1 LGILT
6 VLTAAALVVI
16 LVPVLDTRGP
26 RDLAAAE
33 AEARAAGLPLDY
45 SDPLFRRYE
54 TAASLANNAAKTYT
68 EAFDIMRTLQTEEP
82 DVNLPVM
89 GKADLPDD
97 PRTPLSPEMLS
108 AIRDYVSERQHALE
122 LIHEASSVEPCLFPV
137 HWIGPASD
145 MPHLTST
152 RAAARLLDLAISL
165 QAEDG
170 DPQAAVSSI
179 YDGLALAKPLMEEP
193 VLISSLVAYAIDSI
207 TLAGAQRLLS
217 RTDLAADDLV
227 TLQKAFES
235 SADSLSIRSALA
247 GEAVITSEA
256 LKMLEAGRAPS
267 SADVTLPDGTEESLA
282 NMKLG
287 AWSAWFLRNDMK
299 GANAEMIRVSMKLIS
314 AAEKPTPDV
323 LGGPFEK
330 KLDSQLAASR
340 YRFAIMARMLLPA
353 ELRAIQQ
360 CEIMRAKLRSA
371 AACVAAL
378 RFRNDTGA
386 WPNSL
391 NALVPGYISAVPND
405 PFSGAP
411 LVYRVRED
419 GIVVYTAGRN
429 GIDEGGKRSL
439 IEPDESDVGDYD
451 DFGFRIWK

>member
-1 LGILT
+1 
-6 VLTAAALVVI
+6 
-16 LVPVLDTRGP
+16 
-26 RDLAAAE
+26 
-33 AEARAAGLPLDY
+33 
-45 SDPLFRRYE
+45 
-54 TAASLANNAAKTYT
+54 
-68 EAFDIMRTLQTEEP
+68 
-82 DVNLPVM
+82 
-89 GKADLPDD
+89 
-97 PRTPLSPEMLS
+97 
-108 AIRDYVSERQHALE
+108 
-122 LIHEASSVEPCLFPV
+122 
-137 HWIGPASD
+137 
-145 MPHLTST
+145 
-152 RAAARLLDLAISL
+152 
-165 QAEDG
+165 
-170 DPQAAVSSI
+170 
-179 YDGLALAKPLMEEP
+179 
-193 VLISSLVAYAIDSI
+193 
-207 TLAGAQRLLS
+207 
-217 RTDLAADDLV
+217 
-227 TLQKAFES
+227 
-235 SADSLSIRSALA
+235 
-247 GEAVITSEA
+247 
-256 LKMLEAGRAPS
+256 
-267 SADVTLPDGTEESLA
+267 
-282 NMKLG
+282 MKLG